1 MPENP
6 TRKER
11 FFEKLKDKYR
21 LVILS
26 EESFEE
32 VFSFK
37 LSRTG
42 VYVLLCSFFVILM
55 IITVGLMVF
64 TPLKY
69 YIPGYG
75 DIRQRQEY
83 IQINVKVDSLEKVID
98 MREKYLHNLKQV
110 LSGDFEKPLDT
121 ARLKVPDVGNSTY

>member
-75 DIRQRQEY
+75 DIKQRQEY
-83 IQINVKVDSLEKVID
+83 IRINVKVDSLEKVID
-98 MREKYLHNLKQV
+98 TREKYLHNLKQV
-110 LSGDFEKPLDT
+110 LSGDFEKSLDT
-121 ARLKVPDVGNSTY
+121 TRLKVPDIGNSTN